1 MRTFKKLAVTAAV
14 VSLGLASCS
23 SSDSSGS
30 SSRYDKS
37 TTTTASK
44 STTPPA
50 GGTTV
55 SIKGFAFA
63 PASLEVKVGDTVTW
77 TNNDSPAH
85 TVSSDD
91 GVTPAFDTG
100 DLKPGTTG
108 TVTFGKAGTYA
119 YHCNIHSSMHGTIVV
134 TK

>member
-37 TTTTASK
+37 TTTASK
-44 STTPPA
+44 STTPA
-50 GGTTV
+50 GGTAV

-63 PASLEVKVGDTVTW
+63 PASLELKVGDTVTW
-77 TNNDSPAH
+77 TNDDGTAH

-100 DLKPGTTG
+100 DIKPGTTG